1 VSRSSTCLAHTTG
14 RASQP
19 QGDKSSGS
27 QALPRVVS
35 THVPSAHS
43 YICTKKQ
50 NEYKKEGEEEGTK
63 LNIKWI
69 QYI

>member
-1 VSRSSTCLAHTTG
+1 MSRSSTCLAHTMG

-19 QGDKSSGS
+19 QGDISSGS

-43 YICTKKQ
+43 YMYVPKNKT
-50 NEYKKEGEEEGTK
+50 NTKEGEGGRDGTK

-69 QYI
+69 